1 LFTIFPVKLFESSTV
16 ISNVFTVLLN
26 LAFGVCLDYILSMI
40 STLKYGAFLNN
51 LYALIILP
59 VLPNISRRDF
69 FNSMALSSIWK
80 YFLVGLF
87 VTLSVLVNGNVVIRT
102 SNVLQIEVIFV
113 MIMLLFVMGYLLV
126 ESKSEYKLLIL
137 FCVLFAANLGV
148 TYKGSLH

>member
-1 LFTIFPVKLFESSTV
+1 MFTIFPVKLFESSTV